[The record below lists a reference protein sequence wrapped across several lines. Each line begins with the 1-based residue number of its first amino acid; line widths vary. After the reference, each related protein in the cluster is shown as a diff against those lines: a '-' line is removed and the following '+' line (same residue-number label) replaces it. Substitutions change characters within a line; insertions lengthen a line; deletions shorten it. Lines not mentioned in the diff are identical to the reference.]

1 MDIHSAKKF
10 RKRTIKLTSSHPYR
24 KTVTEPNV
32 KESTSPVCA
41 KFKVFCKAGDAG
53 HLDIASDAVSVRIEQ
68 KIGRAGAQEMWESLH
83 VTCNE
88 QEDGSLA
95 VEVVV
100 FHPDWEEPVRIASL
114 RSRPADLSPAAAALR
129 CDLEHKQL

>member
-1 MDIHSAKKF
+1 MDIHSAAKLKQ
-10 RKRTIKLTSSHPYR
+10 RTIKLTSAYPY
-24 KTVTEPNV
+24 KNAVTETNV
-32 KESTSPVCA
+32 KESTSPACT

-53 HLDIASDAVSVRIEQ
+53 HLDVASDAVSVRIEQ
-68 KIGRAGAQEMWESLH
+68 KIGRGGAQEMWESLH

-100 FHPDWEEPVRIASL
+100 FHPDWEEPVRIASIQ
-114 RSRPADLSPAAAALR
+114 SRPCDLSPEAAALR